1 MALLHPSIRPV
12 LCCAAQSPQTPESE
26 QALAQL
32 KAEALRMRRG
42 SSGNSQRSDGADGQ
56 KDGGTPQTELTFQEV
71 TVWMIRVHAQMHA
84 ALCRPCIYAGH

>member
-1 MALLHPSIRPV
+1 V
-12 LCCAAQSPQTPESE
+12 QSPQTPESE

-42 SSGNSQRSDGADGQ
+42 SSGNSQRSDGADGH

-71 TVWMIRVHAQMHA
+71 TVLMIRVHTQMHA
-84 ALCRPCIYAGH
+84 AVLRPYIQSGHQGVAGQ